1 MTGVRPLFVGGFM
14 PVLSKTPAATPMIK
28 KEVASMGVAASCC
41 ENKCGEKQGCCGR
54 HCFGKRLIK
63 TLMGILLVYVIVLVG
78 VLIRNNA
85 KQFFYIG
92 RADRPERTIVVN
104 GMGKV
109 NGNNDIAVTTI
120 GYSNTDKDV
129 AKAQADNKK
138 VMDQI
143 IVDLKKLGV
152 LEKDLQSNY
161 TIYPDYNYTQDKGQ
175 QLIGYKVGNQLTI
188 KIRDLSKIPEILG
201 LAGKYGA
208 TEVSGLSFTIDDPEN
223 LKLDARAKALTDAK
237 SKAVYLS
244 QKLGVNLGS
253 VVSYNE
259 YEGGNDQ
266 MYQPM
271 MVKALGV
278 GGGPESTQ
286 PAVESGS
293 KDVTMN
299 VSVVYE
305 ILP

>member
-1 MTGVRPLFVGGFM
+1 MLGVRPLFVGEFM
-14 PVLSKTPAATPMIK
+14 PVSIKTP
-28 KEVASMGVAASCC
+28 VASPMLKKDVGGMGMAAPSG
-41 ENKCGEKQGCCGR
+41 EDKCGFKHGCCG
-54 HCFGKRLIK
+54 HGCFGKKLIK
-63 TLMGILLVYVIVLVG
+63 TLVGILLVYVICYVG
-78 VLIRNNA
+78 VLMRNGA

-92 RADRPERTIVVN
+92 QADKPERTIVVN
-104 GMGKV
+104 GFGKIS
-109 NGNNDIAVTTI
+109 GNNDIAMTTI

-143 IVDLKKLGV
+143 VTDLKTLGV

-161 TIYPDYNYTQDKGQ
+161 TIYPNYNYTQQKGQ
-175 QLIGYKVGNQLTI
+175 ELLGYQVSNQLTI

-208 TEVSGLSFTIDDPEN
+208 TEVSGLTFTIDDPEN
-223 LKLDARAKALTDAK
+223 LKFDARAKALTDAK
-237 SKAVYLS
+237 NKAAYLAD
-244 QKLGVNLGS
+244 KLGVNLGS

-259 YEGGNDQ
+259 YEGPGDQ
-266 MYQPM
+266 TYQPM
-271 MVKALGV
+271 MAKSLGV
-278 GGGPESTQ
+278 GGGPESLQ
-286 PAVESGS
+286 PSVESGS